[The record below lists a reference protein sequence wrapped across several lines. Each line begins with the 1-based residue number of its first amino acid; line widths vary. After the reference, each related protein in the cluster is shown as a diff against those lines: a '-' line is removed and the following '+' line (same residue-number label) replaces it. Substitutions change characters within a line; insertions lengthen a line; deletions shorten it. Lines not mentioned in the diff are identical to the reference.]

1 MVASDFVFTFERLLN
16 PKTSAPSESFFEGI
30 AGAKAFRAGQAPN
43 LRGLRAPQSD
53 TLIVELE
60 EPDPSFLYILT
71 LTGALVV
78 PRETAD
84 PTESSLKSHPVGTG
98 PYVLTQWQ
106 RGTKMRFERNPLFS
120 QPDGQYLDAIEVM
133 VGGDPTLHLMMFE
146 RGELDI
152 ADITEKPGISVPDYI
167 RIARGAR
174 WQGLVERL
182 SAATTDYLFLNTEMP
197 PFDDTK
203 VRQAM
208 NYAIDKHKLVR
219 LLHGMV
225 TPANGFL
232 PPVMPGFNTNRTAYP
247 YDPSK
252 ARQLLAAAGHANG
265 FSCKLWFEAGNVLI
279 GPAAASAI
287 QFDLARV
294 GIAAQLNPV
303 AFAPLLASMERR
315 KTVQCGL
322 MGWSQDYPDP
332 SDFLDFN
339 FNGER
344 ITEEGCQNLSFYNR
358 PEVNILLAKAA
369 KCGDLDRRLQ
379 IYQTAEQIV
388 VDDAPC
394 VFLYHPYAYAL
405 RQPWLHGVHLHPVWF
420 FRFERM
426 WLDR

>member
-1 MVASDFVFTFERLLN
+1 
-16 PKTSAPSESFFEGI
+16 
-30 AGAKAFRAGQAPN
+30 
-43 LRGLRAPQSD
+43 
-53 TLIVELE
+53 
-60 EPDPSFLYILT
+60 
-71 LTGALVV
+71 
-78 PRETAD
+78 
-84 PTESSLKSHPVGTG
+84 
-98 PYVLTQWQ
+98 
-106 RGTKMRFERNPLFS
+106 
-120 QPDGQYLDAIEVM
+120 
-133 VGGDPTLHLMMFE
+133 
-146 RGELDI
+146 
-152 ADITEKPGISVPDYI
+152 
-167 RIARGAR
+167 
-174 WQGLVERL
+174 
-182 SAATTDYLFLNTEMP
+182 MP
-197 PFDDTK
+197 PFDDLK

-208 NYAIDKHKLVR
+208 NYAIDKHKIVR

-232 PPVMPGFNTNRTAYP
+232 PPVMPGFNPNRTAYP

-369 KCGDLDRRLQ
+369 KCGDPDRRLRSTKPRNKSWWTTLPACLSITPMPMRCGSRGSTASIFTPFGSSASSGCGWIDEEEAIQPCDLDRRTYTNQ
-379 IYQTAEQIV
+379 K
-388 VDDAPC
+388 
-394 VFLYHPYAYAL
+394 
-405 RQPWLHGVHLHPVWF
+405 LHL
-420 FRFERM
+420 
-426 WLDR
+426 